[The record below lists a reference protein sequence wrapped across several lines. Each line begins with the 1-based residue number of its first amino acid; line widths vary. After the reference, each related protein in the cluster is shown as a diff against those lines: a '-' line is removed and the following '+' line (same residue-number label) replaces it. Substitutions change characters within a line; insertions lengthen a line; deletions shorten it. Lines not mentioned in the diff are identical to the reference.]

1 MGNYYGKQ
9 SVYIYQNAVNT
20 CLISV
25 LLMTIENRMN
35 SDPRVN
41 RTAEVCKLE
50 DILDIV
56 HSGST
61 IPGHWETIVNET
73 FKVVLESSL
82 SETFCNIT
90 EEMKQT
96 PKVYHVL
103 AVYALFVDVMHC
115 NASLCQ
121 KQHTHEYFGRSAKTL
136 L

>member
-41 RTAEVCKLE
+41 RMAEVCKLE

-61 IPGHWETIVNET
+61 IPGHWGNDCKRN
-73 FKVVLESSL
+73 F
-82 SETFCNIT
+82 
-90 EEMKQT
+90 
-96 PKVYHVL
+96 
-103 AVYALFVDVMHC
+103 
-115 NASLCQ
+115 
-121 KQHTHEYFGRSAKTL
+121 
-136 L
+136 